1 VPVPT
6 LTVRRVDASIA
17 RRLRVR
23 AAEQDVSAEELHRR
37 ILANALGDGKTVA
50 DLVGTLRRM
59 GELGLD
65 LDTPTPAGPER
76 EPPRL

>member
-1 VPVPT
+1 VPT

-37 ILANALGDGKTVA
+37 ILADALGDGRTVA
-50 DLVGTLRRM
+50 DLVNVLRRM

-65 LDTPTPAGPER
+65 LDTPPPEGPER

>member
-1 VPVPT
+1 MPT

-17 RRLRVR
+17 RQLRVR

-37 ILANALGDGKTVA
+37 ILADALGERKTVA
-50 DLVGTLRRM
+50 DLVRCLRRM

-65 LDTPTPAGPER
+65 LDAPAAEGPER